1 MGINKSGM
9 IQRLLAPVLALIVVV
24 ALDFG
29 AVGEELRVNPRA
41 VVELFTSQGCSAC
54 PPADEYIGELAKR
67 KDVVVLAYHV
77 DYWNYIGW
85 KDTFGDKAFS
95 DFQRSYAQ
103 SWRKSRVYTPQLV
116 INGIRD
122 MVGSH
127 RSDVED
133 AISSAVLPIDVQ
145 LSYEKGV
152 LSVNAAPDPSLPEL
166 TVWLVT
172 FLNRAKVDIDSG
184 DNSGKTL
191 SYAQIVTG
199 RQVLGMW
206 EPVTG
211 AQIKLPLYDVLKD
224 GSDGVAI
231 IVQYQKDG
239 LPGQIYG
246 AASFDTKGSN
256 L

>member
-1 MGINKSGM
+1 M
-9 IQRLLAPVLALIVVV
+9 IQRFLAPVLALIFVVV
-24 ALDFG
+24 VNPG
-29 AVGEELRVNPRA
+29 AVAEDLRVNPRA
-41 VVELFTSQGCSAC
+41 VVELFTSQGCEGC
-54 PPADEYIGELAKR
+54 PPADAFIAELAKQN
-67 KDVVVLAYHV
+67 DVVVLSYHV

-85 KDTFGDKAFS
+85 KDTFGDPAFS
-95 DFQRSYAQ
+95 EFQRSYAQ

-116 INGIRD
+116 INGVKD

-127 RSDVED
+127 RKDVEA
-133 AISSAVLPIDVQ
+133 AIGSASLPINVQ

-152 LSVNAAPDPSLPEL
+152 LSVNAGPDPSLPEL

-172 FLNRAKVDIDSG
+172 FLSKAEVDIDSG

-206 EPVTG
+206 DPEAG
-211 AQIKLPLYDVLKD
+211 AQIKLPLYDVLK
-224 GSDGVAI
+224 GVSDGVAI

-246 AASFDTKGSN
+246 AASFTM
-256 L
+256 